1 MSNKKMSEDDIEAL
15 ASSPL
20 HYGANPSASSYTQK
34 AQEEAARYKENAS
47 QFQKLE
53 QHTNKLLSDYK
64 DFLSDID
71 SSASADVVD
80 NSSSDEEEDDEQD
93 DNGKRGGTN
102 LATIHED
109 S

>member
-20 HYGANPSASSYTQK
+20 HYGANPSASSAAASSYTQK
-34 AQEEAARYKENAS
+34 PQEEAARYKENAS
-47 QFQKLE
+47 QFLKLE

-71 SSASADVVD
+71 SSALKLWHGR
-80 NSSSDEEEDDEQD
+80 NKQYQYC
-93 DNGKRGGTN
+93 NMN
-102 LATIHED
+102 
-109 S
+109 